1 MKETR
6 EELVAKYMK
15 ILRCTEEEA
24 MQIVLDD
31 EAVDAGKPMPWD
43 LTPEQKKISRKA
55 RQAERIVSST
65 KKTRERKEDADKR
78 ALIHML
84 NDALRVNEDVTD
96 LNIINVERELE
107 FTYGDKKY
115 KLVLSAPRN

>member
-6 EELVAKYMK
+6 EELVKKYVK
-15 ILRCTEEEA
+15 ILNCTEEEA

-78 ALIHML
+78 ALIHL
-84 NDALRVNEDVTD
+84 LSDALRANTDVSDT
-96 LNIINVERELE
+96 NITNAEREIE

-115 KLVLSAPRN
+115 KVTLSAPRA